1 MFKVKAFYDLTL
13 DELYQILKAR
23 VDVFVVEQNCPYKE
37 VDGIDDQCLHLF
49 TEESGQLTSYCRLIP
64 PGVMYNEPSI
74 GRILVQPN
82 FRKQKL
88 GRQLL
93 TKAIETTKITFNR
106 TDIKI
111 HAQVYLSDFYR
122 SFGFIPVSEE
132 YLEDGI
138 LHVDM
143 VLEAFNK
150 PLENRK

>member
-1 MFKVKAFYDLTL
+1 MFKVKAFHDLTL

-37 VDGIDDQCLHLF
+37 VDGIDDQCFHLF
-49 TEESGQLTSYCRLIP
+49 TEEEGELTSYCRLIP

-93 TKAIETTKITFNR
+93 TKAIETAKITFKR

-111 HAQVYLSDFYR
+111 HAQVYLFDFYR